1 MLRPLVEYLVKNG
14 ADVNAV
20 SEKHDNVT
28 PLITAV
34 RERRPQAVSI
44 LLAAGAQPDA
54 VNSKGRTALTFA
66 VGNRD
71 EKENLEMAEALL
83 KAGADPNREDLEHYS
98 AVKYALDGRLADHG
112 GNIKAAL
119 QLKVGRSGKETTIYE
134 NIMSSSDKNL
144 GPLREYLKSIMD
156 NGS

>member
-1 MLRPLVEYLVKNG
+1 
-14 ADVNAV
+14 
-20 SEKHDNVT
+20 
-28 PLITAV
+28 
-34 RERRPQAVSI
+34 
-44 LLAAGAQPDA
+44 
-54 VNSKGRTALTFA
+54 
-66 VGNRD
+66 
-71 EKENLEMAEALL
+71 MAEALL

-98 AVKYALDGRLADHG
+98 AVKYALDGRRLSLIKLLADHG